1 MDAAGGF
8 AGLAARAG
16 AARAT
21 LESLREF
28 CLSLDP
34 GVVEHVR
41 MHRVVFGRSMAM
53 RWFADLSSDG
63 GAVSVRLN
71 MGRRAEAQVIV
82 VGAGGDEGE
91 ARAAIA
97 AAHARA

>member
-28 CLSLDP
+28 C
-34 GVVEHVR
+34 
-41 MHRVVFGRSMAM
+41 
-53 RWFADLSSDG
+53 
-63 GAVSVRLN
+63 RLN

>member
-1 MDAAGGF
+1 MEPARGFGDLAAAAGG
-8 AGLAARAG
+8 ARG
-16 AARAT
+16 T
-21 LESLREF
+21 LESLRAF

-53 RWFADLSSDG
+53 RWFADLSAGG
-63 GAVSVRLN
+63 GAVTVRLN
-71 MGRRAEAQVIV
+71 MGRRAEARV
-82 VGAGGDEGE
+82 VTVSAGGDERA
-91 ARAAIA
+91 AREAIA